1 MYFKNSTK
9 YLLHRWVLYHKG
21 YANLMKRLL
30 KESHKFEVLNRKHFD
45 FYGKILN
52 VLQTFSVVNL
62 EVSNFLNRTFY
73 SLKMA
78 MTKSSLK
85 LVEALG
91 YRKMS
96 TTRRENSQDILQ
108 VWKLYIH
115 TGVGI
120 AFLRWN
126 PADAVP
132 LLLLFR
138 DVIFLPVIT
147 FERCIS
153 IGGSNF
159 HSRTEQV
166 EKFYPMEY

>member
-1 MYFKNSTK
+1 
-9 YLLHRWVLYHKG
+9 
-21 YANLMKRLL
+21 
-30 KESHKFEVLNRKHFD
+30 
-45 FYGKILN
+45 
-52 VLQTFSVVNL
+52 
-62 EVSNFLNRTFY
+62 
-73 SLKMA
+73 

-85 LVEALG
+85 ALVEALG

-96 TTRRENSQDILQ
+96 TTHRENSQDILQ

-126 PADAVP
+126 PTDAVP

-138 DVIFLPVIT
+138 DVIFLLVIT

-166 EKFYPMEY
+166 EKFCPMEY